1 MLIIIVHSPYKRK
14 VALHNDCV
22 LCLAARVP
30 DTGECPH
37 GVLVRA
43 DIVARVTRR
52 CVDTRTIA
60 PETACLFTPG
70 TRSERGFQMQLR
82 KHLSKLLRQ
91 KIKITAFSVW
101 CEN

>member
-1 MLIIIVHSPYKRK
+1 MIVSF
-14 VALHNDCV
+14 VCWLV
-22 LCLAARVP
+22 SLTLASVHMVSWC
-30 DTGECPH
+30 G
-37 GVLVRA
+37 A

-52 CVDTRTIA
+52 CVDTRTGD
-60 PETACLFTPG
+60 CLFVYP
-70 TRSERGFQMQLR
+70 RNEERGFQMQLR